1 MWYNI
6 YIYIYIHIIYLYIT
20 EVFGAG
26 ALGPPPTTHGGTPPF
41 FMSRSCL
48 ESTTFSGVPLESSK
62 CSLPPKLNEK
72 SSQTSPQSPPNHTQM
87 DLGGPFKTCGI
98 CDVFVTLGY
107 MEGDWTSIW
116 LPLAFRAH
124 TFCVS
129 SASSR
134 NLGQNHAPKM
144 SAHFPHIYL
153 KWQLSWPREA

>member
-1 MWYNI
+1 MADAKKKFPWWFHRQSYSSKPNRHGHI
-6 YIYIYIHIIYLYIT
+6 YIYIYIYNIITYIYIYIYLYIT

-41 FMSRSCL
+41 FTSRSCL

-62 CSLPPKLNEK
+62 CSLPPKLDEK

-107 MEGDWTSIW
+107 MEGGWTSIW

-124 TFCVS
+124 T
-129 SASSR
+129 
-134 NLGQNHAPKM
+134 
-144 SAHFPHIYL
+144 
-153 KWQLSWPREA
+153 